1 MGDLH
6 VDNIYLNV
14 CSKDSAI
21 YFPLNKADNFRVKL
35 AKPLNLTGCWKLGLC
50 EIHLC
55 NIDLKNTIVKAKINK
70 NVNSVGGNDDGS
82 DDGSDDNDD
91 NDAPIEVTNVRDIPA
106 ICIDCSVCTGLI
118 VNGVQTR
125 TIRKVWGKKNI
136 YKVFPIVYYVP
147 IEKGYIDTIQF
158 NIYTSVG
165 TPVSFDTTYGSVEM
179 TLRLK
184 RC

>member
-1 MGDLH
+1 MDLH
-6 VDNIYLNV
+6 GDNIYINV

-21 YFPLNKADNFRVKL
+21 YFPENKPSNFRVKL
-35 AKPLNLTGCWKLGLC
+35 AQPLNLSRCWVIGLC
-50 EIHLC
+50 EIHLF
-55 NIDLKNTIVKAKINK
+55 NINIK
-70 NVNSVGGNDDGS
+70 NVVVKKKKLTASVNDVNESGDDDDDDDTHNVGS
-82 DDGSDDNDD
+82 
-91 NDAPIEVTNVRDIPA
+91 NVKDIPSIA
-106 ICIDCSVCTGLI
+106 IDCSVCTGLI

-147 IEKGYIDTIQF
+147 LEKGYIDTIEF
-158 NIYTSVG
+158 NIRTSSG
-165 TPVSFDTTYGSVEM
+165 EAVSFDTTHGRVEM

>member
-55 NIDLKNTIVKAKINK
+55 NIDIKKTIVKAKINK
-70 NVNSVGGNDDGS
+70 NVKRVV
-82 DDGSDDNDD
+82 
-91 NDAPIEVTNVRDIPA
+91 NDATDDDDDDDDAPVEGINVKDIPA
-106 ICIDCSVCTGLI
+106 ICIDCNVCTGLI
-118 VNGVQTR
+118 VNGIQTR

-165 TPVSFDTTYGSVEM
+165 TPVSFDATYGRVEM